1 MADDN
6 TTTPRT
12 RREIERALREP
23 GIPAQC
29 AYPGCPATTDNRLRW
44 SYHTAGPGGLPAGY
58 YCPPHTDAL
67 EAIEAEGGFDDPE
80 NDL

>member
-1 MADDN
+1 MADDTP
-6 TTTPRT
+6 TTN
-12 RREIERALREP
+12 RREIERVLREP
-23 GIPAQC
+23 GMAAQC

-44 SYHTAGPGGLPAGY
+44 RYLADWLGGLPDGFCCSA
-58 YCPPHTDAL
+58 HSDAL